1 MASSSEPQVWD
12 TFVRKP
18 GDLKLG
24 VEVPL
29 VLRDL
34 KSGRTKYGIRHVV
47 GVVHEGERLGDKL
60 VVRTVVGL
68 VVPKTYTVDIKRE
81 LAQEIPGTPYRDF
94 YQALAQAAE

>member
-1 MASSSEPQVWD
+1 MASSSDAQVWD

-18 GDLKLG
+18 GALELD

-47 GVVHEGERLGDKL
+47 GVVREGDGSGDKL
-60 VVRTVVGL
+60 LVRTVVGWL
-68 VVPKTYTVDIKRE
+68 VPKTYTVEIKRE
-81 LAQEIPGTPYRDF
+81 LPQEIPGTPYRDF